1 MGPTLSKHS
10 KSKSKSKLVTTD
22 SNENV
27 DKDTPDTPDTLKL
40 EQLVDKIAANYIV
53 TMDSDS
59 LRKLNEK
66 SYCDEIMALTSDILE
81 KEFTHLEVQQIA
93 SRVHKGTV
101 IISEFEQPL
110 PSEPNTGDTVFFL
123 RKDALQENP
132 EEKREIC
139 NEIAKF
145 YVKIAHLFAAILKT
159 INPEFIYKD
168 LFGNIIRTR
177 EKESIPKNTKYQLY
191 KLNLCNQRLNTLL
204 GKNNIDEMVYLGTDE
219 KKIDVQPDY
228 CSIHVKSNGEIKTL
242 EEEPG
247 IPELM
252 TLYYDAD
259 YDYKTGEFR
268 GMTANTKEEYQKD
281 LELFYK
287 SFTGADSMPSTIK
300 TFGDIKLRD
309 YNKTKICLTNERN
322 ERNVTNELY
331 NTKGN
336 YKDQLFNWYS
346 GNIGEM
352 IHSVNEKQEKLLD
365 ILNQVFWTD
374 ETKEN
379 SIRIQPDLTENK
391 LQLLVEE
398 SRECIKDMYILC
410 ERDFVEGIKI
420 YEAIIESKMLETTQ
434 KQIETLEKLSE
445 KLFSK

>member
-10 KSKSKSKLVTTD
+10 KSGGTD
-22 SNENV
+22 SKKNV
-27 DKDTPDTPDTLKL
+27 DKETPDTLKL
-40 EQLVDKIAANYIV
+40 EQMVDKIAANYIV

-93 SRVHKGTV
+93 NRVHKGTI
-101 IISEFEQPL
+101 IISEFDEPL
-110 PSEPNTGDTVFFL
+110 PSDTSQNTGDTVFFL

-191 KLNLCNQRLNTLL
+191 NLNLCNQRLNTLL
-204 GKNNIDEMVYLGTDE
+204 GKNNIDEMVYLVTDE

-259 YDYKTGEFR
+259 YDYKSGEFR
-268 GMTANTKEEYQKD
+268 GMTGNTKEEYQKD

-322 ERNVTNELY
+322 ERNVTNEVY

-346 GNIGEM
+346 RNIGEM

-391 LQLLVEE
+391 LQLLVEDA
-398 SRECIKDMYILC
+398 RECIKDMYILC

-420 YEAIIESKMLETTQ
+420 YEAIVESKMLETTQ